1 MNEPG
6 QSENQDYFV
15 TNLSD
20 IELKHQA
27 IKGGA
32 VSLIAKGLALIIQ
45 FISVV
50 VLARLLSPDDFGIY
64 TMATVFTSIFFV
76 FQDVGLTDATIQAPS
91 LNHETLST
99 LFWINS
105 GIGLIIAIIVCALGP
120 VAVLFFKKSELKL
133 ILLASST
140 AFIFWGLSVQHLAL
154 LKRKLQFTEASIIS
168 VTSYF
173 LGTLASIIGAMMGMG
188 YWSLVI
194 RDIVSALF
202 VFILTWIFCKWRPG
216 LPRQSS
222 EVNKLVKFGLNSVGF
237 YIVNYF
243 SNYMDK
249 AIIGKKFGSEPLGF
263 YSRAYYIAVTPS
275 SFMSQSLF
283 HVAVSTLSKLR
294 EDKKKFQ
301 AYYHNALSLISFVGM
316 PFSAF
321 IIILNKE
328 LVYILLGKKWAPT
341 AGLFAIL
348 GISAGLYIIYQTNGW
363 LHVSLGRS
371 DRWFKWGILSAV
383 VLVSGFLIG
392 MLISIK
398 AIAWAYTISIVILTI
413 PSILYAG
420 KPISIPFSLLA
431 KAISKNTLAAIIS
444 GLVFWQI
451 KYHFLDTISLI
462 PRVIISF
469 AIFAI
474 IYLLILALFHRGIKP
489 IYEYF
494 LQIKSGLLGK

>member
-20 IELKHQA
+20 VELKHQA

-32 VSLIAKGLALIIQ
+32 VSLIARGLALIIQ
-45 FISVV
+45 FFSVV

-105 GIGLIIAIIVCALGP
+105 GIGLIIAIIICALSP
-120 VAVLFFKKSELKL
+120 VAVLFFKKPELKL
-133 ILLASST
+133 ILFVSST
-140 AFIFWGLSVQHLAL
+140 AFIFWGISVQHLAL
-154 LKRKLQFTEASIIS
+154 LKRKLKFTEASIIS

-173 LGTLASIIGAMMGMG
+173 LGTLASIIGAMSGMR
-188 YWSLVI
+188 YWSLVL

-202 VFILTWIFCKWRPG
+202 VFILTWIYCKWRPG
-216 LPRQSS
+216 LPHQSS

-294 EDKKKFQ
+294 EDQKKFQ
-301 AYYHNALSLISFVGM
+301 SYYHNALSLISFVGM

-321 IIILNKE
+321 IVVLNKE
-328 LVYILLGKKWAPT
+328 LVYILLGKQWAPT

-348 GISAGLYIIYQTNGW
+348 GISAGLFIIYQTNGW

-371 DRWFKWGILSAV
+371 DRWFKWGIFSAV
-383 VLVSGFLIG
+383 VLSSGFLVG

-398 AIAWAYTISIVILTI
+398 AIAWAYSIAIIVLTI
-413 PSILYAG
+413 PSLIYAG
-420 KPISIPFSLLA
+420 KPISITFSLLV
-431 KAISKNTLAAIIS
+431 KAISKNTMASIVS
-444 GLVFWQI
+444 GLIFWQI
-451 KYHFLDTISLI
+451 KYHFLDKIALI
-462 PRVIISF
+462 PRVIVSF
-469 AIFAI
+469 IVFTLSYLI
-474 IYLLILALFHRGIKP
+474 ILSLLHRRIKP
-489 IYEYF
+489 IFDYYH
-494 LQIKSGLLGK
+494 QIKSGILGK

>member
-1 MNEPG
+1 MNETEKY
-6 QSENQDYFV
+6 ENQDYFA
-15 TNLSD
+15 TSLSD
-20 IELKHQA
+20 VELKHQA

-32 VSLIAKGLALIIQ
+32 VSLIARGLGLIIQ

-64 TMATVFTSIFFV
+64 TMATVFTSMFFV
-76 FQDVGLTDATIQAPS
+76 FQDVGLTDATIQAS
-91 LNHETLST
+91 TLNHKTLST

-105 GIGLIIAIIVCALGP
+105 GIGLIIAIVICALGP
-120 VAVLFFKKSELKL
+120 VAGLFFKKSELKL
-133 ILLASST
+133 ILLSLST
-140 AFIFWGLSVQHLAL
+140 TFIFWGLSVQHIAL
-154 LKRKLQFTEASIIS
+154 LKRRLLFTQTSIIS
-168 VTSYF
+168 LVSYF
-173 LGTLASIIGAMMGMG
+173 IGIVASIIGAAAGMR
-188 YWSLVI
+188 YWSLVL
-194 RDIVSALF
+194 RDVVSALF
-202 VFILTWIFCKWRPG
+202 VLILTWIYCRWRPG
-216 LPRQSS
+216 LPHKSP
-222 EVNKLVKFGLNSVGF
+222 EVSKLVRFGLNSVGF

-249 AIIGKKFGSEPLGF
+249 AIIGKKFGSEILGF

-275 SFMSQSLF
+275 TFMSQSLF

-294 EDKKKFQ
+294 EDQKKFQ

-321 IIILNKE
+321 IVILNKE

-371 DRWFKWGILSAV
+371 DRWFKWGIFSAI
-383 VLVSGFLIG
+383 VLVSGFLAG
-392 MLISIK
+392 MLISIT
-398 AIAWAYTISIVILTI
+398 AIAWAYTISIIVLTI

-420 KPISIPFSLLA
+420 KPISISFSLLA
-431 KAISKNTLAAIIS
+431 KAISKNTLASVIS

-451 KYHFLDTISLI
+451 KYHYLNSINLI
-462 PRVIISF
+462 LRVIVSF
-469 AIFAI
+469 TIFTL
-474 IYLLILALFHRGIKP
+474 IYLLILTLLHGGIKP

-494 LQIKSGLLGK
+494 LQIKSGIVNK